1 MLAINSA
8 DGDADNEADVGDEED
23 VAEASWEGGK
33 SVLKKVWVVWDQ
45 VVILGG
51 NLSLPSFLKGGLMI
65 IIRTILVSLDVLN
78 DKSDDHNV

>member
-51 NLSLPSFLKGGLMI
+51 NLPLPSFLKGGLMI
-65 IIRTILVSLDVLN
+65 IIRTILG
-78 DKSDDHNV
+78 KFGRFER

>member
-8 DGDADNEADVGDEED
+8 DGDTDNEADFGDEED

-33 SVLKKVWVVWDQ
+33 SVLKKVRVVWDQ

-51 NLSLPSFLKGGLMI
+51 NLSLPSFVKGGLMI

>member
-1 MLAINSA
+1 MAINSA

-45 VVILGG
+45 AVILGG
-51 NLSLPSFLKGGLMI
+51 NLPLPSFLLGGLII
-65 IIRTILVSLDVLN
+65 IIRTILGKFGRFERWGWRS
-78 DKSDDHNV
+78 

>member
-1 MLAINSA
+1 MAINSA

-51 NLSLPSFLKGGLMI
+51 NLPLPSFLEGGLMI
-65 IIRTILVSLDVLN
+65 IIRTILGDFARFEREGWRS
-78 DKSDDHNV
+78 

>member
-51 NLSLPSFLKGGLMI
+51 NLPLPSFLEGVWWSSFV
-65 IIRTILVSLDVLN
+65 RFWVILQDLN
-78 DKSDDHNV
+78 DKGDDHNV

>member
-8 DGDADNEADVGDEED
+8 DGDTDNEADVGDEED

>member
-1 MLAINSA
+1 MAINSA

-51 NLSLPSFLKGGLMI
+51 NLPLPSFLKGGLMI